1 MFCIILSWWVQ
12 IYQKPIECIL
22 QRANTNIN
30 YGLIINNNVSNMHL
44 PVVKNDHTYKIL
56 IIEELGMAEG
66 VYGNFYKHKA
76 AF

>member
-1 MFCIILSWWVQ
+1 
-12 IYQKPIECIL
+12 
-22 QRANTNIN
+22 
-30 YGLIINNNVSNMHL
+30 MHL